1 MLISDLM
8 HYMRAIIIAR
18 ICQVRSL
25 ETDPSAHTHLQYAGA
40 VGGRSAGCAA
50 QLSRAGLSRRSRTAV
65 RFPLILMALT
75 TIIYCVGGE
84 PRGDQ
89 SELMRTGIRDRV
101 TQLARVAG
109 STARTWSSPVLLAVL
124 SAAAFAPLLAGAA
137 VAAVGIGTVSAIG
150 GSVLTDL
157 VKAGVKSIGAR
168 GGEPSREDLET
179 DLRQRIQEVLES
191 GGEQA
196 QQLRG
201 EIAELLHRIGAAG
214 AAIEAA
220 VQAGDR
226 MLQAELA
233 AGLASVGQEFSEFGF
248 VLADLGDQLRLIREG
263 VDQQS
268 AELQVAV
275 GLQYRQA
282 IDTRLLMEHVTTI
295 IRQTRG
301 TRTSGAGA
309 GPRWA
314 DGSPYRGLVPYGQ
327 ADADVFS
334 GRALV
339 TAELVTAVSRRLTG
353 AGLLVVTGA
362 SGAGKSSL
370 LRAGLMPAISR
381 GELSEA
387 ARRWPRHVI
396 EQATGRPLSRLATLL
411 AGLAGLD
418 APAVLRSLTTAPD
431 LAPLL
436 VRQAID
442 NDARRRDLPSE
453 VAATARLILVVD
465 QFEEIFDPGE
475 QAAPERAAFIAA
487 LDAIA
492 TAPDGVDGVPV
503 ALVVIAVRG
512 DFIDRCADHPQ
523 LAAAL
528 QEGPFIVGPMAEAD
542 LRSAITGP
550 AAAAGLE
557 IEPGLADTILSE
569 LRSPD
574 GDYDAG
580 ALPLL
585 SQTMLTIW
593 QHRDGQR
600 LTSAG
605 YALTGGVR
613 SAVRSSADTVY
624 EGLPPAQKDVAR
636 QVFQYLVTVSGDGR
650 LARRTAE
657 RAAMLAGHTDSER
670 ASIEEVLDLFARQ
683 RLIVIDTLSAQ
694 IAHDV
699 LLQAWPR
706 LHEWFAS
713 DLTGHALYSQ
723 LVDDADEWDRNGRG
737 DSYLYRGERLS
748 SVLGARSRWRG
759 DPSYPALSDIQHAF
773 LDAGISADN
782 RSKRLRRLIVAV
794 LSALLAAAV
803 LLAGVALVQA
813 RTARQQRQTA
823 QIQQKV
829 ATSRLLVAQAEAARA
844 TNPRF
849 ALLLGIAAD
858 AVSSG
863 PETQSSLINTLAT
876 SRYAGT
882 LTGYTS
888 AVSAT
893 SFSPDRRTLATV
905 STVSVPYPPSAG
917 SSSSGSG
924 GAAAPASSK
933 PAGGPSPSA
942 SPVLTEPETAITLWD
957 VSDPAR
963 PHRAGSP
970 LILYGASGDAIAF
983 SPDGRFLATGGTGGS
998 AFELW
1003 DMSNPAKPVLRAAA
1017 KAGGDYDM
1025 SALAFSP
1032 DGRILATATH
1042 DHTVSLWDV
1051 SHPAHI
1057 TRLGSRQIGATARV
1071 DSVAFSPDGQILA
1084 TGSDA
1089 SVMLWDISDPSR
1101 LVLQGS
1107 SLAGRSP
1114 LAFSAHGHLL
1124 VTHNRAR
1131 MNNNTFVL
1139 WDVTNPARAARVGQQ
1154 LGGNNDAVA
1163 FSPDGHTVATTRF
1176 DGTTI
1181 LWDVTD
1187 PATPKQSGA
1196 PLASH
1201 TGFVVSVAFSPDGQ
1215 TLVTGSQ
1222 DQTAILW
1229 NLADAGRPVE
1239 IGKPVPAMD
1248 TVVFLRSGRALA
1260 AGTANGQ
1267 VSLWDLSNAGR
1278 PARVGQPLP
1287 GVSALL
1293 SPDGH
1298 RLAIL
1303 GSDGTVTVWNV
1314 SDPAHPVRRGASL
1327 PGSGSLG
1334 LFSPDGQM
1342 LITGDDKKS
1351 NLWDLSDPAHPAK
1364 RRSDLPPI
1372 IVLVA
1377 GFTPDSRTLAIS
1389 DIYDFAGKVTLWDVA
1404 DPAHIAVRKIP
1415 VIAGDFTN
1423 VTAVSFSPDST
1434 IMITGRADGSIV
1446 VWDMSDPAQPVRIG
1460 QPLTGPNPNGD
1471 VLALGGTSSVVSAT
1485 FSHDGRTLATTSVSG
1500 TILVWDLTNI
1510 STPHQIGSTAAI
1522 AGKPIFHTAFSPDD
1536 RILAGASFDRSVTM
1550 WDVSGIKT
1558 LQDNAVQ
1565 RACLITGR
1573 GFNQTEWKRY
1583 VPGLPYQKT
1592 CA

>member
-1 MLISDLM
+1 MLTRWPQAPL
-8 HYMRAIIIAR
+8 
-18 ICQVRSL
+18 
-25 ETDPSAHTHLQYAGA
+25 
-40 VGGRSAGCAA
+40 
-50 QLSRAGLSRRSRTAV
+50 
-65 RFPLILMALT
+65 RFPLILAGLA
-75 TIIYCVGGE
+75 TIICCVGGE

-89 SELMRTGIRDRV
+89 PELMRAGIRDRV
-101 TQLARVAG
+101 TRLAGVAG

-124 SAAAFAPLLAGAA
+124 SAAAFAPVLAGAGL
-137 VAAVGIGTVSAIG
+137 AAVGIGTVSAIG

-157 VKAGVKSIGAR
+157 VKAGVTSLGGR

-179 DLRQRIQEVLES
+179 DLEQRIREVLES

-196 QQLRG
+196 RQLRG
-201 EIAELLHRIGAAG
+201 EIAELLQQIGATG
-214 AAIEAA
+214 AALEAA
-220 VQAGDR
+220 VQSGDR

-233 AGLASVGQEFSEFGF
+233 AGLAAVGQEFSEFGF

-282 IDTRLLMEHVTTI
+282 IDTRLLLEHVATI
-295 IRQTRG
+295 MRQTRPGG
-301 TRTSGAGA
+301 TSDVDA
-309 GPRWA
+309 GPRWV

-327 ADADVFS
+327 ADAEVFG

-353 AGLLVVTGA
+353 AGLMVVTGA

-387 ARRWPRHVI
+387 ARRWPAHVV
-396 EQATGRPLSRLATLL
+396 ENATARPLSRLAALL

-418 APAVLRSLTTAPD
+418 ALTVLRSLTAAPD

-442 NDARRRDLPSE
+442 NDARRRDLPPE
-453 VAATARLILVVD
+453 AAAAARLILVVD
-465 QFEEIFDPGE
+465 QFEEIFDAGE
-475 QAAPERAAFIAA
+475 QAASERAGFIAA

-492 TAPDGVDGVPV
+492 TPDGASDAAV

-512 DFIDRCADHPQ
+512 DFIDRCADYPP

-528 QEGPFIVGPMAEAD
+528 QEGPFVVGPMAEAD
-542 LRSAITGP
+542 LRSAITMP

-557 IEPGLADTILSE
+557 LEPGLADTILGE

-593 QHRDGQR
+593 QHRDGRR

-613 SAVRSSADTVY
+613 SAVRTSADTVY
-624 EGLPPAQKDVAR
+624 EGLSAGQKDVAR
-636 QVFQYLVTVSGDGR
+636 QVFQHLITISGDGR

-657 RAAMLAGHTDSER
+657 RAAILAGCSDSER
-670 ASIEEVLDLFARQ
+670 ASIGQVLDLFARQ
-683 RLIVIDTLSAQ
+683 RLVVIDTASAQ

-706 LHEWFAS
+706 LREWFAS

-723 LVDDADEWDRNGRG
+723 LLDDADDWDRNSRG
-737 DSYLYRGERLS
+737 GSYLYRGERLS
-748 SVLGARSRWRG
+748 SVRGARSRWRA
-759 DPSYPALSDIQHAF
+759 DPLSYPALTDVQLAF
-773 LDAGISADN
+773 LDAGTSAEN
-782 RSKRLRRLIVAV
+782 RSKRLRRLVVAT

-813 RTARQQRQTA
+813 RTARQQRQAA
-823 QIQQKV
+823 QAQQKV
-829 ATSRLLVAQAEAARA
+829 ATARLLVAQAEAARA

-858 AVSSG
+858 SVSSD
-863 PETQSSLINTLAT
+863 PETQSSLINTLANT
-876 SRYAGT
+876 RYAHT
-882 LTGYTS
+882 LTGYTDT
-888 AVSAT
+888 VTAT

-905 STVSVPYPPSAG
+905 STVSVPYPATGG
-917 SSSSGSG
+917 STSSGSG
-924 GAAAPASSK
+924 GAAAPASSNPGGSK
-933 PAGGPSPSA
+933 PGGRPTPSPSPA
-942 SPVLTEPETAITLWD
+942 LTEPETAITLWD

-963 PHRAGSP
+963 PRRDRSP
-970 LILYGASGDAIAF
+970 MILYGTSGDVIAF

-1003 DMSNPAKPVLRAAA
+1003 DMSHPAKPVMRASAR
-1017 KAGGDYDM
+1017 AGGDYEM

-1032 DGRILATATH
+1032 DGRTVATATQ

-1051 SHPAHI
+1051 SDLAHI
-1057 TRLGSRQIGATARV
+1057 TRLSSRRIGGTARV
-1071 DSVAFSPDGQILA
+1071 GSAAFSPDGHVLA
-1084 TGSDA
+1084 TGNDA
-1089 SVMLWDISDPSR
+1089 SVMLWDVSRPSR
-1101 LVLQGS
+1101 PVLLGS
-1107 SLAGRSP
+1107 PLAGRSP
-1114 LAFSAHGHLL
+1114 LAFSARGHLL

-1131 MNNNTFVL
+1131 TNNNTFVL
-1139 WDVTNPARAARVGQQ
+1139 WDVTTPARAARIGQP
-1154 LGGNNDAVA
+1154 LSGNNEAVA
-1163 FSPDGHTVATTRF
+1163 FSPDGRTVATTRF
-1176 DGTTI
+1176 DGTAI

-1187 PATPKQSGA
+1187 PAAPKQSGA

-1201 TGFVVSVAFSPDGQ
+1201 TGFVVSAAFSPDGQ
-1215 TLVTGSQ
+1215 TLATGSQ

-1229 NLADAGRPVE
+1229 NLADAGRPAE
-1239 IGKPVPAMD
+1239 IGRPVPAMD
-1248 TVVFLRSGRALA
+1248 TVAFLRNGQALA
-1260 AGTANGQ
+1260 AGAANGQ
-1267 VSLWDLSNAGR
+1267 ASLWDMSNPDR
-1278 PARVGQPLP
+1278 PARIGQLLP
-1287 GVSALL
+1287 GVSSLL
-1293 SPDGH
+1293 SRDGH
-1298 RLAIL
+1298 RLATL
-1303 GSDGTVTVWNV
+1303 GSDGTVTVWDI
-1314 SDPAHPVRRGASL
+1314 SGPAHPVKRGATL
-1327 PGSGSLG
+1327 PSSGSLG
-1334 LFSPDGQM
+1334 LFSPDGRM
-1342 LITGDDKKS
+1342 LITGDKDRS
-1351 NLWDLSDPAHPAK
+1351 NLWDLSDPAHPVK
-1364 RRSDLPPI
+1364 RRSDLPAI

-1377 GFTPDSRTLAIS
+1377 AFSPDSRTLATS
-1389 DIYDFAGKVTLWDVA
+1389 NIYDFDGKVTLWNLTR
-1404 DPAHIAVRKIP
+1404 PAHTTARPVP

-1434 IMITGRADGSIV
+1434 IMITGRADGSIL
-1446 VWDMSDPAQPVRIG
+1446 VWDMSDPAQPARIG

-1471 VLALGGTSSVVSAT
+1471 VLAFGGTSSVVSAT

-1500 TILVWDLTNI
+1500 PIIVWDLTDI
-1510 STPHQIGSTAAI
+1510 STPHQIGSTTAVTGQPI
-1522 AGKPIFHTAFSPDD
+1522 AETAFSPDD
-1536 RILAGASFDRSVTM
+1536 RTLAGVSFDRNLTM

-1558 LQDNAVQ
+1558 LQHNALQ

>member
-1 MLISDLM
+1 M
-8 HYMRAIIIAR
+8 
-18 ICQVRSL
+18 
-25 ETDPSAHTHLQYAGA
+25 
-40 VGGRSAGCAA
+40 
-50 QLSRAGLSRRSRTAV
+50 
-65 RFPLILMALT
+65 
-75 TIIYCVGGE
+75 
-84 PRGDQ
+84 
-89 SELMRTGIRDRV
+89 
-101 TQLARVAG
+101 
-109 STARTWSSPVLLAVL
+109 
-124 SAAAFAPLLAGAA
+124 LAGAGL
-137 VAAVGIGTVSAIG
+137 VAVGIGTVSAIG

-157 VKAGVKSIGAR
+157 VKAGVTSLGRR
-168 GGEPSREDLET
+168 GSESSREDLEA

-196 QQLRG
+196 RQLRG
-201 EIAELLHRIGAAG
+201 EIAELLQQIGAAG

-220 VQAGDR
+220 VRTGDR

-233 AGLASVGQEFSEFGF
+233 AGLASLGQEFSEFGF

-263 VDQQS
+263 VDQHS

-282 IDTRLLMEHVTTI
+282 IDTRLLLEHVATI
-295 IRQTRG
+295 TRQTRPAG
-301 TRTSGAGA
+301 TSEAGFR
-309 GPRWA
+309 PRWA

-327 ADADVFS
+327 ADAEVFS

-387 ARRWPRHVI
+387 ARRWPSHVV
-396 EQATGRPLSRLATLL
+396 EQPTPRPLSRLATLL

-418 APAVLRSLTTAPD
+418 APTVLRSLSAAPD

-442 NDARRRDLPSE
+442 NDARRRDLPPE
-453 VAATARLILVVD
+453 AAATARLILVVD

-475 QAAPERAAFIAA
+475 HAASERAAFIAA

-492 TAPDGVDGVPV
+492 ATPDGADDVPV

-512 DFIDRCADHPQ
+512 DFVDRCADHPQ

-528 QEGPFIVGPMAEAD
+528 REGPFIVGPMAEAD

-557 IEPGLADTILSE
+557 LEPGLADTILSE
-569 LRSPD
+569 LRSP
-574 GDYDAG
+574 GGGYDAG

-593 QHRDGQR
+593 QHRDGHR

-613 SAVRSSADTVY
+613 SAVRSSADTLY
-624 EGLPPAQKDVAR
+624 KGLSPGQMDVAR
-636 QVFQYLVTVSGDGR
+636 QVFQHLVTVAGDGR
-650 LARRTAE
+650 LARRTAG
-657 RAAMLAGHTDSER
+657 RAAILAGRSDSER
-670 ASIEEVLDLFARQ
+670 AGIEEVLDLFARQ
-683 RLIVIDTLSAQ
+683 RLIVIDTSSAQ
-694 IAHDV
+694 IAHDI

-706 LHEWFAS
+706 LREWFAS

-723 LVDDADEWDRNGRG
+723 LVDDADEWDRNARG
-737 DSYLYRGERLS
+737 GSYLYRGERLS
-748 SVLGARSRWRG
+748 SVLGAQSRWRG
-759 DPSYPALSDIQHAF
+759 DPVSYPALTDAQQAF
-773 LDAGISADN
+773 LDAGVSAEN
-782 RSKRLRRLIVAV
+782 RSKRLRHLAV
-794 LSALLAAAV
+794 GTLSTLLAAAV
-803 LLAGVALVQA
+803 LFAGVAFVQA
-813 RTARQQRQTA
+813 RAARQQRQAA
-823 QIQQKV
+823 QVQQKV
-829 ATSRLLVAQAEAARA
+829 ATSRLLVAEAEAARG
-844 TNPRF
+844 TNPRL

-858 AVSSG
+858 GVSSG
-863 PETQSSLINTLAT
+863 PETQSSLIDTLAT

-888 AVSAT
+888 GIWAT

-905 STVSVPYPPSAG
+905 STDFVPSPAG
-917 SSSSGSG
+917 SGSLSSGSA
-924 GAAAPASSK
+924 GAAGSGSK
-933 PAGGPSPSA
+933 PASGPGPSPS
-942 SPVLTEPETAITLWD
+942 PVLTDAGTAITLWD
-957 VSDPAR
+957 VSDPAG
-963 PHRAGSP
+963 PHRFGSP
-970 LILYGASGDAIAF
+970 LVLDGVHSNVIAF

-998 AFELW
+998 AFGLW
-1003 DMSNPAKPVLRAAA
+1003 DMSNPAKPVLRASA
-1017 KAGGDYDM
+1017 KPDGEYGI
-1025 SALAFSP
+1025 SAVAFSP
-1032 DGRILATATH
+1032 GGQILATVTQEN
-1042 DHTVSLWDV
+1042 TVSLWDV
-1051 SHPAHI
+1051 SDLAHV
-1057 TRLGSRQIGATARV
+1057 TRLSSRQIGGSALV
-1071 DSVAFSPDGQILA
+1071 DSVAFSPDGHVLA

-1089 SVMLWDISDPSR
+1089 SVMLWDVSRPSR
-1101 LVLQGS
+1101 PALLGS
-1107 SLAGRSP
+1107 PLAGRSP
-1114 LAFSAHGHLL
+1114 LAFSARGHLL

-1131 MNNNTFVL
+1131 TDSNTFVL
-1139 WDVTNPARAARVGQQ
+1139 WDVTAPARAVRAGQQ
-1154 LGGNNDAVA
+1154 LSGNNDAVA

-1187 PATPKQSGA
+1187 PATPRQSGA
-1196 PLASH
+1196 PLAGH
-1201 TGFVVSVAFSPDGQ
+1201 TGFVVSVAFSPDGR
-1215 TLVTGSQ
+1215 TLATGSE
-1222 DQTAILW
+1222 DKTAILW

-1248 TVVFLRSGRALA
+1248 TVAFLRTGRALA
-1260 AGTANGQ
+1260 AGATNGQ
-1267 VSLWDLSNAGR
+1267 VSLWDLSGTAR
-1278 PARVGQPLP
+1278 PARIGQPLP
-1287 GVSALL
+1287 GVSSLL

-1303 GSDGTVTVWNV
+1303 GSDGTVTVWNI
-1314 SDPAHPVRRGASL
+1314 SDPAHPIRRGVPL
-1327 PGSGSLG
+1327 PSSGSLG
-1334 LFSPDGQM
+1334 LFSPDDRM
-1342 LITGDDKKS
+1342 LITGDEHKS
-1351 NLWDLSDPAHPAK
+1351 SLWDLTDPAHPVK
-1364 RRSDLPPI
+1364 RRNDLPAI

-1377 GFTPDSRTLAIS
+1377 AFSPDSRTLATS
-1389 DIYDFAGKVTLWDVA
+1389 NIYDFAGKVTLWDVTR
-1404 DPAHIAVRKIP
+1404 PAHPTARTVP

-1423 VTAVSFSPDST
+1423 VTAVSFSPDSR

-1446 VWDMSDPAQPVRIG
+1446 LWDMSDPAQPTRIG

-1471 VLALGGTSSVVSAT
+1471 VLAIGSSSDVVSAT
-1485 FSHDGRTLATTSVSG
+1485 FSGDGRTLATTSVSG
-1500 TILVWDLTNI
+1500 PIIVWDLTDI

-1522 AGKPIFHTAFSPDD
+1522 SGKTIVETAFSPDD
-1536 RILAGASFDRSVTM
+1536 RILAGVSVDGNLTM

-1558 LQDNAVQ
+1558 LQHNAVQ
-1565 RACLITGR
+1565 RACVITGR
-1573 GFNQTEWKRY
+1573 GLNQAEWKRY

-1592 CA
+1592 CS